1 MGKEERRCARCERGY
16 VMRGRP
22 RGEVLCL
29 WCWEAWAASRDCHN
43 CLHGVLSSRLDEGR
57 IIDDKAY
64 LCGIW
69 RTLACEPGRASVL
82 WTPKTT
88 ST

>member
-1 MGKEERRCARCERGY
+1 MSEGRRCARCERGY

-22 RGEVLCL
+22 RGEPLCT

-43 CLHGVLSSRLDEGR
+43 CLYGELSKRSDEGR
-57 IIDDKAY
+57 LLDGQAY

-69 RTLACEPGRASVL
+69 KALHCQPGRASAC
-82 WTPKTT
+82 WKPRKTT
-88 ST
+88 A

>member
-1 MGKEERRCARCERGY
+1 MSEGRRCARCERGY

-22 RGEVLCL
+22 REEVLCT

-43 CLHGVLSSRLDEGR
+43 CGHGVLSDRPDEGR
-57 IIDDKAY
+57 ELDGLTY

-69 RTLACEPGRASVL
+69 KAIQCQPGRASAC
-82 WTPKTT
+82 WIR
-88 ST
+88 SRN